1 MKVKTLKSLVLY
13 NYRFI
18 FAYLVIFLFA
28 GYFLFWRLGSLPR
41 GLSEVEL
48 LSAAQSAS
56 MSAFFEQPLY
66 PLHSLLQWLSLQV
79 FDPGTISIRL
89 PSVILAGGTVLLLYT
104 VLKKW
109 FGKVMALLSSA
120 IFLSADWFLFIGRQ
134 GTGVIEFSF
143 WFIVAIFALMKL
155 IEKKPNWVVLLSLSL
170 SILLF
175 VPFGPYVALTTAICF
190 FACKMFRSRAS
201 GARFAVKLLSA
212 FIPVIAVFTVGWL
225 TYLNIDFLRQI
236 FGIVEIPS
244 AYNYFKNTVLNSSG
258 VFMIWPDNNPL
269 IGPSGVFLIRF
280 FELLFML
287 FGLVMLWVTRVNRL
301 NIVVIANAVVL
312 GLVSGLSLD
321 VRGGSLLLIP
331 AAIFMTAGLRH
342 FVHRWQRTFPKNPYA
357 RIALYIPLIILFST
371 AVLLHFQSYFV
382 LWPHQ
387 TATNRAYR
395 QDFTLLQNELQKPGT
410 CALSSVPSHYKELLT
425 DTSCDIVP
433 ANQTSTAERIISSK
447 PIKAEATQLI
457 LTDPLQKDSARWFVY
472 QQ

>member
-18 FAYLVIFLFA
+18 FAYIIIFLFA

-48 LSAAQSAS
+48 VTAAQSS
-56 MSAFFEQPLY
+56 SLSFIFSQPLY
-66 PLHSLLQWLSLQV
+66 PLHSLLQWLSLQLLE
-79 FDPGTISIRL
+79 PSTISIRL
-89 PSVILAGGTVLLLYT
+89 PSVIMAGATVLLLYI

-109 FGKVMALLSSA
+109 FGRVMALISSA
-120 IFLSADWFLFIGRQ
+120 LFLSADWFLFIGRQ
-134 GTGVIEFSF
+134 GTGAIEFSF
-143 WFIVAIFALMKL
+143 WFVVIIFSLMKL
-155 IEKKPNWVVLLSLSL
+155 IEKKTNWLLMFSLAL
-170 SILLF
+170 SVLLF
-175 VPFGPYVALTTAICF
+175 VPFGPYAALTTAICF
-190 FACKMFRSRAS
+190 FFCKMFRSRANT
-201 GARFAVKLLSA
+201 APFTIKLFSA
-212 FIPVIAVFTVGWL
+212 LLPVVAVFIVGWL
-225 TYLNIDFLRQI
+225 TYLNTDFLKQL
-236 FGIVEIPS
+236 FGLVEIPS
-244 AYNYFKNTVLNSSG
+244 AYNYLKNTVLNSSG

-280 FELLFML
+280 FELIFML

-301 NIVVIANAVVL
+301 NLVVIANAIVL

-357 RIALYIPLIILFST
+357 RIALYIPLIILVST

-395 QDFTLLQNELQKPGT
+395 QDFALLQAELQKPGT
-410 CALSSVPSHYKELLT
+410 CALNGVPAHYRELLE
-425 DTSCDIVP
+425 DTECEIVP
-433 ANQTSTAERIISSK
+433 ANQTSSAERVISNKSITAK
-447 PIKAEATQLI
+447 NTPLI
-457 LTDPLQKDSARWFVY
+457 LTDSLQKDSARWFVY